1 MMKRSNLWLLCVAS
15 LTTFLLAS
23 VVLAYPVTRAND
35 ILVLTNVTV
44 IDGNGGRPMPNMA
57 VVISGERI
65 ADMFAIGKKQLPA
78 GATVM
83 NLRGH
88 YLIPGLID
96 SHYHFM
102 LGMRNKETEDA
113 LHRFA
118 FLGGITTVRDMAG
131 DAIALAELARTAAD
145 GSVQCPRV
153 YFSALMAGPTHLL
166 GDQRVDQISRGR
178 ARGEALWA
186 RAITPETDITKAVS
200 EAKATGATG
209 IKIYTD
215 LTPDIVNRIT
225 AEAHKQGLK
234 VWSHAAIYPGRP
246 TDAVGAGVNV
256 ISHSNLIVAEGMNE
270 VPQQYKGSHILLDYN
285 SVGVEL
291 KAISDLLRLM
301 LEKGT
306 FLVPTLLVTSRLA
319 KTEKGK
325 IFQDPIQM
333 AEWSYMFT
341 SRAHIRRIPIVAGT
355 DVQEDPNTRD
365 FPNLHAEMELLVTK
379 VGLTPLEAITAATRN
394 GAQVLGISDSFG
406 TITPGK
412 IADLVVLNA
421 DPSTDI
427 RNTTKIVYVIKGGK
441 VHKRITADQ
450 KDIGDSETI
459 KELRNLVRA
468 WDEADVKG
476 DAITLNRL
484 LAEEF
489 TFVGG
494 PSKAEYL
501 ASFKSTSPDTYVES
515 AVSDGVQVQV
525 YGNAAVVTGLD
536 TIKGKN
542 KGQAYENRWLYM
554 DVWVKRSGRWQC
566 VKTYSVLSGKH

>member
-1 MMKRSNLWLLCVAS
+1 
-15 LTTFLLAS
+15 
-23 VVLAYPVTRAND
+23 
-35 ILVLTNVTV
+35 
-44 IDGNGGRPMPNMA
+44 
-57 VVISGERI
+57 
-65 ADMFAIGKKQLPA
+65 
-78 GATVM
+78 
-83 NLRGH
+83 
-88 YLIPGLID
+88 
-96 SHYHFM
+96 
-102 LGMRNKETEDA
+102 
-113 LHRFA
+113 
-118 FLGGITTVRDMAG
+118 
-131 DAIALAELARTAAD
+131 
-145 GSVQCPRV
+145 
-153 YFSALMAGPTHLL
+153 MAGPTHLL

-306 FLVPTLLVTSRLA
+306 FLDPTLLVTSRLA

-379 VGLTPLEAITAATRN
+379 AGLTPLEAITAATRN
-394 GAQVLGISDSFG
+394 GAQILGISDSCG
-406 TITPGK
+406 TIAPGK
-412 IADLVVLNA
+412 IADLVVLSA
-421 DPSTDI
+421 DPSVDI
-427 RNTTKIVYVIKGGK
+427 SNTTRIVYVIKGGK
-441 VHKRITADQ
+441 LHKRDTTKDQ
-450 KDIGDSETI
+450 KDMGDPGAV
-459 KELRNLVRA
+459 KELKNLVLM

-476 DAITLNRL
+476 DAITIDRL

-494 PSKAEYL
+494 PSKAQFL
-501 ASFKSTSPDTYVES
+501 GSVKSKSPDTSVES
-515 AVSDGVQVQV
+515 AVSDDVQTLRR
-525 YGNAAVVTGLD
+525 AT
-536 TIKGKN
+536 
-542 KGQAYENRWLYM
+542 
-554 DVWVKRSGRWQC
+554 KRS
-566 VKTYSVLSGKH
+566 

>member
-1 MMKRSNLWLLCVAS
+1 MKCVIS
-15 LTTFLLAS
+15 RFLLIAACATLFALSVTSAHRVVSAS
-23 VVLAYPVTRAND
+23 ET
-35 ILVLTNVTV
+35 LVLTNVMV
-44 IDGNGGRPMPNMA
+44 IDGNGGRPMPNMT
-57 VVISGERI
+57 VVISDERI
-65 ADMFAIGKKQLPA
+65 ADMFATGKKRFPA

-83 NLRGH
+83 NLGGD

-102 LGMRNKETEDA
+102 LGMRSKETEDA

-118 FLGGITTVRDMAG
+118 FLGGITMVRDMAG
-131 DAIALAELARTAAD
+131 DAIALSELARTAAD
-145 GSVQCPRV
+145 PTVECPRV
-153 YFSALMAGPTHLL
+153 YFSALMAGPSHLK
-166 GDQRVDQISRGR
+166 GDTRVDQISHGRPRGD
-178 ARGEALWA
+178 APWA
-186 RAITPETDITKAVS
+186 RAITPESNIVKAVS

-215 LTPDIVNRIT
+215 LTPEIVTKIT
-225 AEAHKQGLK
+225 VEAHKQGLK

-246 TDAVGAGVNV
+246 SDAVGAGVDV

-270 VPQQYKGSHILLDYN
+270 VPQQYKGSYILLDYN

-306 FLVPTLLVTSRLA
+306 FLDPTLLVTSRLA
-319 KTEKGK
+319 NTEKGK

-341 SRAHIRRIPIVAGT
+341 LRAHIRRIPIVAGT

-494 PSKAEYL
+494 PNKAQYL
-501 ASFKSTSPDTYVES
+501 ASVKSKSPDSYVES

-542 KGQAYENRWLYM
+542 KGQAYESKYLYM
-554 DVWVKRSGRWQC
+554 DVWVNRSGRWQC